1 MPFGMVK
8 RACRKD
14 PVIVYE
20 WLMGSNKRDT
30 ALSSIRAVEPP
41 EQLPTSAVP
50 PFCPQG
56 TAVAQHGG
64 MHCGVSEVNL

>member
-14 PVIVYE
+14 PVIVYK

-50 PFCPQG
+50 PFCPHG
-56 TAVAQHGG
+56 TAVAQHGD